1 MTKADPP
8 AQPFDPRDLQSKGL
22 IARLVAGL
30 LDNPGWLFAIL
41 RRVRPIVR
49 IGGWAFITRYD
60 DVAEVL
66 RNDRVFPVPFGPKV
80 EKLNGGPNFLLGMG
94 DGVDYRRLRAQ
105 VADLFPQEENASVVA
120 RVSGKVAEA
129 VVAGAAGRLDAV
141 QDLITYVPIRVC
153 EDYYGVEVPDKT
165 AFGQWTIAM
174 STYMFGDPADSKV
187 LERAALA
194 AGEEV
199 RRVVDGAI
207 SRAKAGGAP
216 VGTIAER
223 LAGLQAADPTV
234 TDDVARSI
242 LIGMITGFVPTNTM
256 AAGHMLEMLLRRQD
270 FLSAVQAAARANN
283 DDLLTRSLFETFRF
297 KPLNPGPFRVC
308 AEDYVVA
315 AGTPRAARVRAGT
328 RLLAGTQSA
337 MFDPRR
343 VNRPKAF
350 DPARAP
356 SDFMLFGFGLH
367 WCIGAR
373 LAEAQITQT
382 LKPLL
387 RRPDL
392 RRAAGS
398 AGKLRRL
405 GPFPA
410 HLHVQ
415 FAAG

>member
-1 MTKADPP
+1 MTNADPP
-8 AQPFDPRDLQSKGL
+8 LQPFDPRDLQSKGL
-22 IARLVAGL
+22 VARLVAGL

-41 RRVRPIVR
+41 RRVRPIVQV
-49 IGGWAFITRYD
+49 GGWAFVTRYD

-66 RNDRVFPVPFGPKV
+66 RNDRVFPAPFGPKV
-80 EKLNGGPNFLLGMG
+80 ERLNGGPNFLLGMG
-94 DGVDYRRLRAQ
+94 DGPDYRRLRAR
-105 VADLFPQEENASVVA
+105 VSDLFPQEENASVVA
-120 RVSGKVAEA
+120 KVSAEVAES
-129 VVAGAAGRLDAV
+129 VVAGSAGRLDAV

-194 AGEEV
+194 AGGEV

-207 SRAKAGGAP
+207 ARAKSGGAP
-216 VGTIAER
+216 AGTIAAR
-223 LAGLQAADPTV
+223 LARLQAADPSV
-234 TDDVARSI
+234 TDEQARSI

-256 AAGHMLEMLLRRQD
+256 AAGHMLEMLLRRPD
-270 FLSAVQAAARANN
+270 FLAAVQAAARAGD

-315 AGTPRAARVRAGT
+315 AGTSRATRVRAGT

-350 DPARAP
+350 DAARAP

-387 RRPDL
+387 RRPGL

-398 AGKLRRL
+398 AGKLHRL

-410 HLHVQ
+410 HLQVQ